1 MKVLEE
7 SATNKKSE
15 EDLLKLQE
23 AYIVKLGE
31 LYQRHGHEND
41 ESQSIPSTGNI
52 VSPIE
57 LFEDSSADGH
67 ASSEECHASVT

>member
-31 LYQRHGHEND
+31 LYQRRGHEND
-41 ESQSIPSTGNI
+41 ESQSTPSTGNT

-57 LFEDSSADGH
+57 LFEDSSADGL
-67 ASSEECHASVT
+67 ASGEECHASVT